1 MAVWS
6 DEYLQWNPDQFGN
19 ISSVYLS
26 QADVWL
32 PDLVLFNDVN
42 SMKPL
47 RDDNALVV
55 VNNDGTVQWQPGF
68 NANTDCMVDVYRY
81 PFDTQ
86 TCSLI
91 FTTWMMTSDHIQV
104 VTETFYTNWSTVN
117 QEYYIASERADPY
130 DETTSYNDYWTQGGN
145 FTLTLKRRVTFHVLS
160 TVLPLLSFSLL
171 TPLAFLVPE
180 SGGEKLTLAVSL
192 VLTNQVFLVSLSGS
206 MPTSGDTI
214 SLLGDVVHS
223 DTDNVWIPSLDYKRT
238 RLVLTKPKQRKRRW
252 HAFKT
257 TRRERRLLLHQKKHG
272 SNCKEEIRSLPQ
284 SFRTSCFYCQHH
296 TFTGPPQH
304 QAPQGGFF
312 RVQSLS

>member
-1 MAVWS
+1 MKDLRQHLLTNYSKHVRPVRHEQTVVVINFSAFLSHLLYLNIKEQVLSTAGSLELVWS

-19 ISSVYLS
+19 ISSVYLP

-32 PDLVLFNDVN
+32 PDLVLYNDVN

-55 VNNDGTVQWQPGF
+55 VSNDGTVQWLPGF

-214 SLLGDVVHS
+214 SLLG
-223 DTDNVWIPSLDYKRT
+223 
-238 RLVLTKPKQRKRRW
+238 
-252 HAFKT
+252 
-257 TRRERRLLLHQKKHG
+257 
-272 SNCKEEIRSLPQ
+272 
-284 SFRTSCFYCQHH
+284 
-296 TFTGPPQH
+296 PPQH

-312 RVQSLS
+312 RVQSLSQCPV